1 MKLSSIVV
9 VGKNREIG
17 YKNQLLWELPA
28 DMARFKKI
36 TTGHAVI
43 MGDRTFESI
52 GSPLPGRINIVISL
66 KKDYKAPGCTVAH
79 SIEDSIEC
87 AKKLSPSP
95 CKEERQGELRNKRG
109 CSGVWDEVEAF
120 VIGGGTIYKLF
131 MPLIDKLYVTEVDD
145 APKAD
150 VYFPDYSEFKKVI
163 FEETHETDD
172 LKFTFKELERK

>member
-52 GSPLPGRINIVISL
+52 GSPLPGRTNIVISL
-66 KKDYKAPGCTVAH
+66 KKDYKAPGCTVVH

-87 AKKLSPSP
+87 AKSS
-95 CKEERQGELRNKRG
+95 EANGE
-109 CSGVWDEVEAF
+109 SF

-131 MPLIDKLYVTEVDD
+131 MPLIDKLYITEVDD
-145 APKAD
+145 ALKAD
-150 VYFPDYSEFKKVI
+150 VYFPDYSEFTKII
-163 FEETHETDD
+163 FEETHKTDD
-172 LKFTFKELERK
+172 LKFTFKELER